1 MDKLIDPL
9 VPLFRPSLAPR
20 PPLLLDK
27 TEIRLRLVPPIARLI
42 VIRTFTNRETAPIEA
57 VLTMP
62 PALTGEVVHGVEVR
76 IGEQRWTAQARP
88 RRRAET
94 AYDGATVDGNRAI
107 LLEDLKRGWRTLSV
121 AGVQPSEVVSLVCE
135 SVIALGPAGATVRLC
150 PGVDPDLAVPALPD
164 HLTPRQTSEAH
175 PITLK
180 IEGANEMIVRSAGS
194 ALPPVQQIGNAP
206 MMLDIVIPTGFES
219 QVTDWSADDVRAEMG
234 LRMAEQISALLD
246 GDRPVDRQRVRDLA
260 LKGNLLTSET
270 SLILVGAEGE
280 ATGVLPAMRKLALVD
295 AVSSDVQAIPSQAP
309 AVEPAASP
317 LAPDG
322 EFPAPGRARGFA
334 VRWPTVG
341 SRPPWHVRL
350 GNWWLART
358 ALRERRRKVFPD
370 MPRFGARLRAAAP
383 QVLWNQD
390 GVLALRSGDAG
401 HLPREVAAIVRE
413 VATVENVRQAASAMN
428 LTADQLAIALL
439 ARSAVLD
446 GVAPPDLLDQL
457 FPDRLPLPFERLAR
471 QLGLSA

>member
-42 VIRTFTNRETAPIEA
+42 VTRTFTSRETVPIEA

-76 IGEQRWTAQARP
+76 IGEKRWTAQARP

-94 AYDGATVDGNRAI
+94 AYDGAAVDGNRAI

-121 AGVQPSEVVSLVCE
+121 AGVQPGEEVSLVCE
-135 SVIALGPAGATVRLC
+135 SVIALGSAGATIRLC
-150 PGVDPDLAVPALPD
+150 PGVDPDLAAPALPD

-180 IEGANEMIVRSAGS
+180 IEGANELIVRAAGTDL
-194 ALPPVQQIGNAP
+194 LPGQQVGNAP
-206 MMLDIVIPTGFES
+206 MMLDIIIPAGFEGK
-219 QVTDWSADDVRAEMG
+219 VTDWSADDVRAEMG
-234 LRMAEQISALLD
+234 LRMAEQIAALLD

-270 SLILVGAEGE
+270 SLVFVGAEGE

-295 AVSSDVQAIPSQAP
+295 ALSSDVEAVPPQAP

-322 EFPAPGRARGFA
+322 DFPAPGRARGFD
-334 VRWPTVG
+334 VRWQTVEA
-341 SRPPWHVRL
+341 RPPWHVRL
-350 GNWWLART
+350 GNWWRNRRPW
-358 ALRERRRKVFPD
+358 REVSPD
-370 MPRFGARLRAAAP
+370 MPHLGARLRSAAS

-390 GVLALRSGDAG
+390 GVLALRSGDVG
-401 HLPREVAAIVRE
+401 HLPGE
-413 VATVENVRQAASAMN
+413 VATMVRDIGAVEKVRQTAMVMN
-428 LTADQLAIALL
+428 LAADHLAIALL
-439 ARSAVLD
+439 AQAAASA
-446 GVAPPDLLDQL
+446 GVASPDLLDQI
-457 FPDRLPLPFERLAR
+457 FPDRVPAPFERLADEMG
-471 QLGLSA
+471 LGA

>member
-42 VIRTFTNRETAPIEA
+42 VARTFTNRETVPIEA

-62 PALTGEVVHGVEVR
+62 PALTGEVVHGVEVE
-76 IGEQRWTAQARP
+76 IGERRWTAQARP

-94 AYDGATVDGNRAI
+94 AYDGAAVDGNRAI

-121 AGVQPSEVVSLVCE
+121 AGVQPDEVVSVSCE
-135 SVIALGPAGATVRLC
+135 SVIALGPTGATVRLC
-150 PGVDPDLAVPALPD
+150 PGVDPDLAVPALPN

-180 IEGANEMIVRSAGS
+180 IEGANEIIVRSAGTD
-194 ALPPVQQIGNAP
+194 LPPVQQIGNAP
-206 MMLDIVIPTGFES
+206 MMLEIVIPAGFEGK
-219 QVTDWSADDVRAEMG
+219 VTDWSADDVRSEMG
-234 LRMAEQISALLD
+234 LRMAEQIAALLD
-246 GDRPVDRQRVRDLA
+246 GDGPVDRQRVRELA

-270 SLILVGAEGE
+270 SLVFVGAEGE

-295 AVSSDVQAIPSQAP
+295 AVSSDVQAVPSQAP
-309 AVEPAASP
+309 TVEPAASP
-317 LAPDG
+317 LAPDDD
-322 EFPAPGRARGFA
+322 FPAPGRARGFA

-350 GNWWLART
+350 GNWWRNRRPR
-358 ALRERRRKVFPD
+358 REVSPD
-370 MPRFGARLRAAAP
+370 IPHLGTRLRSAAS

-390 GVLALRSGDAG
+390 GVLALRSGDAT
-401 HLPREVAAIVRE
+401 HLPREVAAIIRD
-413 VATVENVRQAASAMN
+413 VATVENVRQTASAMN

-439 ARSAVLD
+439 ARAAVLD

-471 QLGLSA
+471 QLGMSA

>member
-42 VIRTFTNRETAPIEA
+42 VARTFTNRETVPIEA

-76 IGEQRWTAQARP
+76 IGEQRWTAQAWP
-88 RRRAET
+88 RRRAEA
-94 AYDGATVDGNRAI
+94 AYDGAAVDGSRAI

-121 AGVQPSEVVSLVCE
+121 AGVMPGEVVSLVCE
-135 SVIALGPAGATVRLC
+135 SAIALGPTGETVRLC
-150 PGVDPDLAVPALPD
+150 PGVDPDLAAPAVPE
-164 HLTPRQTSEAH
+164 HLTPRQTSEPH
-175 PITLK
+175 PITLQ
-180 IEGANEMIVRSAGS
+180 IEGANELIVRSGGTD
-194 ALPPVQQIGNAP
+194 LPPRQQIGNAP
-206 MMLDIVIPTGFES
+206 MMLEIVIPADFEGK
-219 QVTDWSADDVRAEMG
+219 VTDWSADDVRAEMG
-234 LRMAEQISALLD
+234 LRMAEQIAALLD

-270 SLILVGAEGE
+270 SLVFVGAEGE

-295 AVSSDVQAIPSQAP
+295 AVSSDVQAVPSQAP

-322 EFPAPGRARGFA
+322 DFPAPGRARRFA

-341 SRPPWHVRL
+341 ARPPWHVRL
-350 GNWWLART
+350 GNWWRNRSPRREVSTDMSHLGT
-358 ALRERRRKVFPD
+358 QLRS
-370 MPRFGARLRAAAP
+370 AAS
-383 QVLWNQD
+383 QVLWKQD
-390 GVLALRSGDAG
+390 GVLALRSGDVG
-401 HLPREVAAIVRE
+401 HLPGE
-413 VATVENVRQAASAMN
+413 VATMVRDVAAVEDVRQAATAMN
-428 LTADQLAIALL
+428 LAADHLAIALL
-439 ARSAVLD
+439 AQAAASA
-446 GVAPPDLLDQL
+446 GVASPDLLAQL

-471 QLGLSA
+471 QLGVSA